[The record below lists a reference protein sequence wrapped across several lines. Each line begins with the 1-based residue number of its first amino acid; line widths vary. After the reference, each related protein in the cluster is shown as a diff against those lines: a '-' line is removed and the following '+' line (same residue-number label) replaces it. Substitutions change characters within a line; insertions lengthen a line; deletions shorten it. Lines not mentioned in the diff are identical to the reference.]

1 MVLLA
6 SVEALRRTFA
16 QPRSAGKAIWPIIMA
31 TSNYLTT
38 QYTSKQF
45 VESCGAILFDLSAQP
60 KTVCLIHHH
69 AKDEWMLAKGR
80 RNCGESRHE
89 AALREACE
97 ETGHSVRLYPV
108 AMATRAPPPD
118 EQGLVPDE
126 PRLYSNLIEPF
137 MMTMRE
143 LSAENGKEIKII
155 WWYIAELDGTGV
167 AGSGGEEHFASEFFP
182 LDEAV
187 QKLTFQNDRS
197 VLQRAIALV
206 DSSYPASWL

>member
-1 MVLLA
+1 
-6 SVEALRRTFA
+6 
-16 QPRSAGKAIWPIIMA
+16 MA
-31 TSNYLTT
+31 TSNYPTI
-38 QYTSKQF
+38 QYTSQQF
-45 VESCGAILFDLSAQP
+45 VESCGAILFDLSAHP

-89 AALREACE
+89 AALREARE
-97 ETGHSVRLYPV
+97 ETGHSARLYPV

-126 PRLYSNLIEPF
+126 PRLYSNLTEPF
-137 MMTMRE
+137 MVTMRE

-155 WWYIAELDGTGV
+155 WWYIAELEGTGV
-167 AGSGGEEHFASEFFP
+167 VGSGEEHFASEFFP

-187 QKLTFQNDRS
+187 QRLAFQNDRN
-197 VLQRAIALV
+197 VLQRAISLV
-206 DSSYPASWL
+206 DSSYPDLDCK